1 MNVYP
6 PPLSKSK
13 LDALISAY
21 QQTKTE
27 EAATAL
33 LVRFEPLIAAAAKKW
48 RAAVL
53 IFMRTYFKSDGY
65 RFCASLSITTRT
77 KEQALNRM
85 Q

>member
-1 MNVYP
+1 MTVYP

-33 LVRFEPLIAAAAKKW
+33 LVRFEPLIATAAKKMA
-48 RAAVL
+48 RSRL
-53 IFMRTYFKSDGY
+53 IFTKTCFKSAGC
-65 RFCASLSITTRT
+65 RFCAFLTITTRT
-77 KEQALNRM
+77 REQTLNRM
-85 Q
+85 R